1 MRLDRLPGWV
11 VDEETSIRDEVAD
24 YVGQTPERLWQ
35 LTRMCA
41 RSAAWA
47 LGFHEDRRAVLE
59 HRDPVPESTRA
70 ALERLRAR
78 TDDGRH

>member
-11 VDEETSIRDEVAD
+11 VDEETSIRDEVSD
-24 YVGQTPERLWQ
+24 YVGQTPERLWK

-41 RSAAWA
+41 RSAVWA
-47 LGFHEDRRAVLE
+47 LGFHEDRREALG
-59 HRDPVPESTRA
+59 HRDPLPESTIA

-78 TDDGRH
+78 GDDDRQ